1 VVLTLPIREV
11 LVATPRARIVRL
23 DLDAQSFA
31 YLAGQA
37 VLVAPHGLPPRRAYS
52 IACSPEE
59 AAQQHLLELLV
70 GIEASG
76 QSGPPL
82 TLDDGALVD
91 VDGPIGRFTFPIEPQ
106 ERRFLFVA
114 GGTGVSPLRAMLH
127 HALAIPHDAIGFLY
141 SARTPDE
148 FAYEAELKGLAAS
161 GRIELRQ
168 TITREAAADSW
179 VGRRG
184 RISRDDLAPLVHATE
199 TLCFICGPAPL
210 VQDMLAALAEL
221 GVARERIKIEE
232 WG

>member
-23 DLDAQSFA
+23 DLEAQSFT

-59 AAQQHLLELLV
+59 AAQQHTLELLV

-82 TLDDGALVD
+82 ALAAGALVD
-91 VDGPIGRFTFPIEPQ
+91 LDGPIGRFTFPVAPQ

-127 HALAIPHDAIGFLY
+127 HALGIPHDEIGFLY
-141 SARTPDE
+141 SARTPDD
-148 FAYEAELKGLAAS
+148 FAYEAELKALAAA
-161 GRIELRQ
+161 GWIELRQ
-168 TITREAAADSW
+168 TITREAAAHSW

-184 RISRDDLAPLVHATE
+184 RICRDDLAPLVHATE
-199 TLCFICGPAPL
+199 TLCFICGPPPL

>member
-23 DLDAQSFA
+23 DLDAQTFA
-31 YLAGQA
+31 FLAGQA

-59 AAQQHLLELLV
+59 SAHGRFLELLV
-70 GIEASG
+70 GTEVSG
-76 QSGPPL
+76 QSGAPL
-82 TLDDGALVD
+82 ALDAGALVD
-91 VDGPIGRFTFPIEPQ
+91 LDGPIGRFTFPRQPQ

-114 GGTGVSPLRAMLH
+114 GGTGVSPLRSMLH
-127 HALAIPHDAIGFLY
+127 HALGLPHDEIGFLY

-148 FAYEAELKGLAAS
+148 FAYESELKALAAA
-161 GRIELRQ
+161 GRIEFRQ
-168 TITREAAADSW
+168 TITRDAGADSW
-179 VGRRG
+179 QGRRG
-184 RISRDDLAPLVHATE
+184 RIGRDDLAPLVHTTE
-199 TLCFICGPAPL
+199 TLCFVCGPTPL

-221 GVARERIKIEE
+221 GVSRDRIKIEE